1 MQGKISASAGAV
13 KVEPF
18 ERSGVTMYRVYLAGL
33 SDEAEARAVR
43 DKVAAAGF
51 SDARVV
57 RP

>member
-1 MQGKISASAGAV
+1 M

-18 ERSGVTMYRVYLAGL
+18 EHSGVTMYRVYLAGL